1 MHGIIFSELRKF
13 VDSKM
18 GSTGWESVMV
28 GSGIGRKMYLPIQ
41 EYPDGD
47 MIALVTSASKILNLP
62 PAAILEAFG
71 EFIAPSLLGL
81 YRTLVKPDWKTL
93 DLLENTEQT
102 IHTVVRARNRGAK
115 PAQLQV
121 VRTSPTT
128 ADLTYRSDRRLCPVA
143 KGIIKG
149 LAAHFEEEITIT
161 ESACMHAGADACRM
175 EVQVGPVVVVG
186 GAKKALSAPPAA
198 KKRSVLEIDVVEA
211 VPAVVP
217 GDGAAPKVKKRRVK
231 VAVGAG

>member
-18 GSTGWESVMV
+18 GNTGWESVMV

-47 MIALVTSASKILNLP
+47 MIALVTSASKILDLP

-81 YRTLVKPDWKTL
+81 YRTLVKPEWKTL
-93 DLLENTEQT
+93 DLLENTEHT
-102 IHTVVRARNRGAK
+102 IHTVVRARNRGAR

-121 VRTSPTT
+121 VRTGPNTV
-128 ADLTYRSDRRLCPVA
+128 DLTYHSERRLCPVA

-149 LAAHFEEEITIT
+149 LAAHFQEEISIT
-161 ESACMHAGADACRM
+161 ETACMHSGADACRM
-175 EVQVGPVVVVG
+175 EVRVG
-186 GAKKALSAPPAA
+186 APAA
-198 KKRSVLEIDVVEA
+198 ARKVSASKTKKRQVMELDVVEA
-211 VPAVVP
+211 APATVP
-217 GDGAAPKVKKRRVK
+217 GDGAEPKVSKRRVK
-231 VAVGAG
+231 VAVGAR